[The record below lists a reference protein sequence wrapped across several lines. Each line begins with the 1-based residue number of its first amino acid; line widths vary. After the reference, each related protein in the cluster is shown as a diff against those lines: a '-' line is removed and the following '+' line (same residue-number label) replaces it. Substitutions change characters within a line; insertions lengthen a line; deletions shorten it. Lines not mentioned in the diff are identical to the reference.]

1 MSISFVIH
9 SLEIPLVRPFRT
21 SFGSQSVRDVVLVE
35 AVSESG
41 VSGWGECV
49 TMAWPGYSAEYTRG
63 AVNVMREFLIPT
75 LSPLLGAGR
84 GSSVK
89 GSSVKGSSSEGSTPA
104 PDSVRAAL
112 AVMQGNPMAKS
123 AIETALLDLWLKERN
138 LSLGDFLGATRERV
152 DCGVSVGIPNSITD
166 LITEVGQY
174 VDEGYRRIKLKVEPG
189 WDLEALR
196 AVRAEW
202 PEIPLQVD
210 ANQAYRRSDADHLAK
225 FDEFDLL
232 LIEQPLPEDDLLG
245 HKLISSVVATPICL
259 DESILSVDSAE
270 SAIEFGATTI
280 INIKPGRVGG
290 FLNARDIHDLCVEK
304 NIPVWCG
311 GMLETGVGRA
321 ANIALAAMP
330 GFIIPGDTSAS
341 SRYYKEDVTEPFV
354 LDHGQLHV
362 PSGPGIGIEP
372 IAANLAEMSTAI
384 EHVEV

>member
-1 MSISFVIH
+1 MSISFLIH

-35 AVSESG
+35 AVSEAG

-75 LSPLLGAGR
+75 LMPLVVA
-84 GSSVK
+84 
-89 GSSVKGSSSEGSTPA
+89 SEEGGTSTPA
-104 PDSVRAAL
+104 PDSVRSAL
-112 AVMQGNPMAKS
+112 ALMQGNPMAKS
-123 AIETALLDLWLKERN
+123 AIETALLDLWLKQRN
-138 LSLGDFLGATRERV
+138 LSLGEFLGATRDQV
-152 DCGVSVGIPNSITD
+152 DCGVSVGISSSIEE
-166 LITEVGQY
+166 LMIEVGQY

-189 WDLEALR
+189 WDLDALR
-196 AVRAEW
+196 AVREQW

-245 HKLISSVVATPICL
+245 HRLISSVVSTPICL

-290 FLNARDIHDLCVEK
+290 FLAARDIHDLCVERS
-304 NIPVWCG
+304 IPVWCG

-321 ANIALAAMP
+321 ANIALAALP
-330 GFIIPGDTSAS
+330 GFVLPGDTSAS
-341 SRYYKEDVTEPFV
+341 NRYYKEDVTEPFV
-354 LDHGQLHV
+354 LVNGQLRV
-362 PSGPGIGIEP
+362 PTNPGIGVEP
-372 IAANLAEMSTAI
+372 IAENLAEMSTATERI
-384 EHVEV
+384 EP

>member
-1 MSISFVIH
+1 MSISFLIH

-35 AVSESG
+35 AVSEAG

-75 LSPLLGAGR
+75 LMPLVVA
-84 GSSVK
+84 SA
-89 GSSVKGSSSEGSTPA
+89 EGGTATPA
-104 PDSVRAAL
+104 PDSVRSAL
-112 AVMQGNPMAKS
+112 ALMQGNPMAKS
-123 AIETALLDLWLKERN
+123 AIETALLDLWLKQRN
-138 LSLGDFLGATRERV
+138 LSLGEFLGATRDQV
-152 DCGVSVGIPNSITD
+152 DCGVSVGISSSIEE
-166 LITEVGQY
+166 LMIEVGQY

-189 WDLEALR
+189 WDLDALR
-196 AVRAEW
+196 AVREQW

-245 HKLISSVVATPICL
+245 HRLISSVVSTPICL

-290 FLNARDIHDLCVEK
+290 FLAARDIHDLCVERS
-304 NIPVWCG
+304 IPVWCG

-321 ANIALAAMP
+321 ANIALAALP
-330 GFIIPGDTSAS
+330 GFVLPGDTSAS
-341 SRYYKEDVTEPFV
+341 NRYYKEDVTEPFV
-354 LDHGQLHV
+354 LVNGQLRV
-362 PSGPGIGIEP
+362 PTNPGIGVEP
-372 IAANLAEMSTAI
+372 IAENLAEMSTATERI
-384 EHVEV
+384 EP

>member
-1 MSISFVIH
+1 MGTTFLTRWKRDPVSISFIIH

-35 AVSESG
+35 AVSDAG

-63 AVNVMREFLIPT
+63 AINVMREFLIPA
-75 LSPLLGAGR
+75 LSPLL
-84 GSSVK
+84 
-89 GSSVKGSSSEGSTPA
+89 GSTPA

-123 AIETALLDLWLKERN
+123 AIETALLDLWLRERN
-138 LSLGDFLGATRERV
+138 LSLGEFLGAVRDRV
-152 DCGVSVGIPNSITD
+152 DCGVSVGIPSSIAD

-189 WDLEALR
+189 WDLDALR
-196 AVRAEW
+196 AVRAQW
-202 PEIPLQVD
+202 PDIPLQVD
-210 ANQAYRRSDADHLAK
+210 ANQAYRRSDAEHLAR
-225 FDEFDLL
+225 FDEFNLL

-290 FLNARDIHDLCVEK
+290 FLAAREIHDLCVERS
-304 NIPVWCG
+304 IPVWCG

-321 ANIALAAMP
+321 ANIALAALP
-330 GFIIPGDTSAS
+330 GFILPGDTSAS
-341 SRYYKEDVTEPFV
+341 SRYYKEDITRPFV
-354 LDHGQLHV
+354 LDNGQIHV
-362 PSGPGIGIEP
+362 PTGPGIGVEP
-372 IAANLAEMSTAI
+372 IAENLAEMSTKI

>member
-35 AVSESG
+35 AVSDSG

-63 AVNVMREFLIPT
+63 AINVMREFLIPT

-84 GSSVK
+84 GSS
-89 GSSVKGSSSEGSTPA
+89 SEGSTPA
-104 PDSVRAAL
+104 PDAVRAAL

-138 LSLGDFLGATRERV
+138 LSLGDFLGATRDRV

-166 LITEVGQY
+166 LIAEVGQY

-196 AVRAEW
+196 AVRGEW

-210 ANQAYRRSDADHLAK
+210 ANQAYRRSDAEHLAK

-290 FLNARDIHDLCVEK
+290 FLNARDIHDLCVDK

-321 ANIALAAMP
+321 ANIALAALP
-330 GFIIPGDTSAS
+330 GFILPGDTSAS
-341 SRYYKEDVTEPFV
+341 NRYYKEDVTEPFV
-354 LDHGQLHV
+354 LDHGQLRV
-362 PSGPGIGIEP
+362 PSNPGIGVEP

>member
-1 MSISFVIH
+1 MSIAFVIH

-35 AVSESG
+35 AVSEAG

-63 AVNVMREFLIPT
+63 AINVMREFLIPT
-75 LSPLLGAGR
+75 LSPLLGSDR
-84 GSSVK
+84 GSRSDAF
-89 GSSVKGSSSEGSTPA
+89 TPA

-112 AVMQGNPMAKS
+112 GVMQGNPMAKS

-138 LSLGDFLGATRERV
+138 LSLGDFLGAVRDRV
-152 DCGVSVGIPNSITD
+152 DCGVSVGIPNSLD
-166 LITEVGQY
+166 GLIAEVGQY

-196 AVRAEW
+196 AVRSEW

-210 ANQAYRRSDADHLAK
+210 ANQAYRRSDAEHLAK

-245 HKLISSVVATPICL
+245 HKLISSVVSTPICL

-290 FLNARDIHDLCVEK
+290 FLNARDIHDLCVEQ

-321 ANIALAAMP
+321 ANIALAALP
-330 GFIIPGDTSAS
+330 GFILPGDTSAS
-341 SRYYKEDVTEPFV
+341 NRYYAEDVTEPFV
-354 LDHGQLHV
+354 LEQGQLRV
-362 PSGPGIGIEP
+362 PTGPGIGVEP
-372 IAANLAEMSTAI
+372 IAANLAEMSTAT